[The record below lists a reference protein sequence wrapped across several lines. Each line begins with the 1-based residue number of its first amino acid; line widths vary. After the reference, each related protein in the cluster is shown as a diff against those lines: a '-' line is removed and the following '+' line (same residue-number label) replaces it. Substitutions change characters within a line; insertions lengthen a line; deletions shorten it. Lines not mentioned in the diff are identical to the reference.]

1 MRSQDQR
8 DPVEAF
14 VVSFNSD
21 AEVLRAR
28 NSLVGRI
35 NSSFRQADSDR
46 DGIFSAEEL
55 ALAEQQAINLATS
68 ALSDSS
74 IAGDWNI
81 EEVIAAIS
89 NGFASLATDDEGA
102 VTASEFRFVRGNVI
116 RNVDRFY
123 PQQSEDNRLTREEL
137 GVAIQTRFVTVD
149 EDLDGLLSQQELEV
163 ANIEGAAARASTLV
177 DRADKNG
184 DGVISTGESFNL
196 VTQMINSGVDT
207 DEDGRLSA
215 SELEAQFAAEQ
226 SELQLSI
233 LDDDDD
239 GNISL
244 QEYGEGQIEMFDSMD
259 EDSDGVISVSTS

>member
-1 MRSQDQR
+1 M
-8 DPVEAF
+8 
-14 VVSFNSD
+14 
-21 AEVLRAR
+21 
-28 NSLVGRI
+28 
-35 NSSFRQADSDR
+35 
-46 DGIFSAEEL
+46 
-55 ALAEQQAINLATS
+55 
-68 ALSDSS
+68 
-74 IAGDWNI
+74 
-81 EEVIAAIS
+81 
-89 NGFASLATDDEGA
+89 
-102 VTASEFRFVRGNVI
+102 
-116 RNVDRFY
+116 
-123 PQQSEDNRLTREEL
+123 
-137 GVAIQTRFVTVD
+137 
-149 EDLDGLLSQQELEV
+149 

-259 EDSDGVISVSTS
+259 EDSDGVINVSTS